1 VALDSYWSDV
11 RLAARSAAR
20 RPGFT
25 LLVALTLA
33 LGLGVNS
40 AVFALV
46 DAILIRPLPFRDP
59 SRLVYVWQTLPKQNV
74 FEVEATPFDF
84 DAWRGLRS
92 FSAIAMTSDGSFT
105 LTGGDAE
112 AERVQGARTT
122 ASLMPTLGIA
132 PALGRAFVEVE
143 DDDAAERTVILGNGL
158 WRRRFGGDAS
168 VLGRRIE
175 VDGVPRTIVGVMP
188 RGATLPGSIATD
200 TELWLPMNMTP
211 AERANEISHNYTIVA
226 RLADG
231 VTPAQADAELL
242 AWSVRMA
249 AERPS
254 HVDMGTRIVSV
265 EERTVRAVRPALVV
279 AAGGVALLLLVA
291 AANASTLLIARA
303 ANRRREVAIRAALGA
318 PRRRLLSLSIAESV
332 VFSAIGVAAALPLG
346 RFALSALVPLF
357 ASSLPSTAP
366 VAVGAMDAGITAV
379 AGLGLG
385 VAAGLLAAGGRG
397 DAASGALAFD
407 RTMTPP
413 ARARVRNALVAAQIA
428 LAVVLLSAAALM
440 LESVAKLSHVDPGFT
455 ADHLL
460 TFRVSLL
467 GERYASAGART
478 GFVSDA
484 LAALSAT
491 PGVRSA
497 AAASVVPFG
506 GFRNATVVHIE
517 GHVEPPGSR
526 TIIDQRYVS
535 PGYFA
540 TMGVPMA
547 AGRGFSDTDTD
558 RSERVVIVNRT
569 MARRYF
575 PNEDPVGRRVRTAAG
590 IEAGVWLRIVGIVE
604 DVRHVGLDRDPVPEM
619 YQPIAQTAVSSVTF
633 VTRTV
638 ETPAATAPAARS
650 ALRRLDANVPL
661 YDVRTME
668 DRIAASL
675 TQRRAALLTL
685 IATAALAALLAA
697 VAIYGAIWYSV
708 VQRTAEIGIRIA
720 LGATRASIFAR
731 TVIGALGLASGGAAI
746 GVAIALATGS
756 LLRSLLFETRTTD
769 ARAFGAV
776 AASVLAIAACAS
788 IVPAVRA
795 MRVDP
800 IVALR
805 DQP

>member
-1 VALDSYWSDV
+1 
-11 RLAARSAAR
+11 
-20 RPGFT
+20 
-25 LLVALTLA
+25 
-33 LGLGVNS
+33 
-40 AVFALV
+40 
-46 DAILIRPLPFRDP
+46 
-59 SRLVYVWQTLPKQNV
+59 
-74 FEVEATPFDF
+74 
-84 DAWRGLRS
+84 
-92 FSAIAMTSDGSFT
+92 
-105 LTGGDAE
+105 
-112 AERVQGARTT
+112 
-122 ASLMPTLGIA
+122 
-132 PALGRAFVEVE
+132 
-143 DDDAAERTVILGNGL
+143 
-158 WRRRFGGDAS
+158 
-168 VLGRRIE
+168 
-175 VDGVPRTIVGVMP
+175 
-188 RGATLPGSIATD
+188 
-200 TELWLPMNMTP
+200 
-211 AERANEISHNYTIVA
+211 
-226 RLADG
+226 
-231 VTPAQADAELL
+231 
-242 AWSVRMA
+242 
-249 AERPS
+249 
-254 HVDMGTRIVSV
+254 
-265 EERTVRAVRPALVV
+265 
-279 AAGGVALLLLVA
+279 
-291 AANASTLLIARA
+291 
-303 ANRRREVAIRAALGA
+303 
-318 PRRRLLSLSIAESV
+318 
-332 VFSAIGVAAALPLG
+332 
-346 RFALSALVPLF
+346 
-357 ASSLPSTAP
+357 
-366 VAVGAMDAGITAV
+366 MDAGITAV

-633 VTRTV
+633 VTRTA

-661 YDVRTME
+661 YDVRTMD

-800 IVALR
+800 MVALR